1 MVAKLKRL
9 KRGFT
14 LVELMIVVAIIGILA
29 ALAIYGVT
37 KYVKNAKTGEA
48 RTALGRMSKDAAS
61 AYNRENMGSAVMA
74 LGSTTGISH
83 RLCDSATKVPTGD
96 APKAAKFQSKP
107 TDWMSGTAT
116 AGWTC
121 LKFTM
126 EDPQYFQYNYVSTD
140 PTADGT
146 FTALAYG
153 DLDGDGTAS
162 TFSMAGSVASD
173 GQKRVVIVAPN
184 IKEDAPDE

>member
-48 RTALGRMSKDAAS
+48 RTALGRMSKDAVS
-61 AYNRENMGSAVMA
+61 AYNRENMAAAVMVPGDTA
-74 LGSTTGISH
+74 GISH
-83 RLCDSATKVPTGD
+83 RLCGSTSKVPAGTPP
-96 APKAAKFQSKP
+96 AAAKYQSNP
-107 TDWMSGTAT
+107 LEWMGGTAT

-126 EDPQYFQYNYVSTD
+126 EDPQYFQYEYTSTG
-140 PTADGT
+140 PEGN
-146 FTALAYG
+146 FTSFARG
-153 DLDGDGTAS
+153 DLDGDGVAS
-162 TFSMAGSVASD
+162 AFSMGGGVETTSGKKVA
-173 GQKRVVIVAPN
+173 IVAPN
-184 IKEDAPDE
+184 IQEDAPDE